1 MPKDIAEENAALRA
15 EIERLRARSSRV
27 LVLPHE
33 GWRLWLS
40 PVLGG
45 TLGVVV
51 PLLVYMVV
59 RTVG

>member
-15 EIERLRARSSRV
+15 EIARLRSRNDQV
-27 LVLPHE
+27 LTLPHE
-33 GWRLWLS
+33 GWRLWFT

-45 TLGVVV
+45 TVGVVL

-59 RTVG
+59 RAVG